1 MNWWGLD
8 NLISHSTCLGH
19 MKATALNCSL
29 MHCSMVSCTK
39 YAQVMRRRATQSV
52 PHFMTLIQ
60 VSMKLAPSS
69 TAPAKE
75 SKNSRQLGR

>member
-1 MNWWGLD
+1 M
-8 NLISHSTCLGH
+8 SHSTCLRH
-19 MKATALNCSL
+19 VKATALNSNL
-29 MHCSMVSCTK
+29 MQSCSMVSCAK